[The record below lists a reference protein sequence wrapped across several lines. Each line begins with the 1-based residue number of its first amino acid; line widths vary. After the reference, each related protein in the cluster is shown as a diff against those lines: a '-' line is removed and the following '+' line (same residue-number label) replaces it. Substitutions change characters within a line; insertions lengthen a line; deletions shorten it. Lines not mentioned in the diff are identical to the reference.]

1 MSHRILIGPTTR
13 SGFRRAVLAS
23 CLGAL
28 LAVAP
33 ALAGGVAFAKGGNGG
48 DNGGGN
54 GGGHGGGA
62 AAGAADTHGAG
73 AHASGSQGRGSQ
85 SGASHAFGGQA
96 AHSHDHHGRGLAS
109 ASQLGALNAIHAS
122 ATARAHAAPGSR
134 VGVIATYERSMIRAQ
149 AMPAATPAQRAIRSA
164 AITQARTQ
172 LSATA
177 NKPVTASVIR
187 TVDRELGLAPAP
199 YGR

>member
-1 MSHRILIGPTTR
+1 MSHRMVSDPTTR
-13 SGFRRAVLAS
+13 PGFRRAMLAS

-48 DNGGGN
+48 GDGNGN
-54 GGGHGGGA
+54 GGGHGG
-62 AAGAADTHGAG
+62 GAADTHGAG
-73 AHASGSQGRGSQ
+73 AHASGSHG
-85 SGASHAFGGQA
+85 HGGQA
-96 AHSHDHHGRGLAS
+96 ALGHGTGHGLAS
-109 ASQLGALNAIHAS
+109 ASQLGALNAVHAS

-134 VGVIATYERSMIRAQ
+134 VGVIASYERSMIRAL
-149 AMPAATPAQRAIRSA
+149 AMPIETPAQRAVRSA
-164 AITQARTQ
+164 AIGQARAQ

-187 TVDRELGLAPAP
+187 TVDRELDLVPAP

>member
-1 MSHRILIGPTTR
+1 MSHRILIDPTTR

-48 DNGGGN
+48 GN

-73 AHASGSQGRGSQ
+73 AHASASQGRGSH
-85 SGASHAFGGQA
+85 SGTSHAFGGQA

-109 ASQLGALNAIHAS
+109 ASQLGALNATHAS

-149 AMPAATPAQRAIRSA
+149 AIPAATPAQRAIRSA

-187 TVDRELGLAPAP
+187 TVDRELGLPPAP